1 MNVLWTPPY
10 WGWTAGACVFH
21 EGYWGRSVGY
31 YGGVNYGYGDGGNGY
46 EGGRWED
53 GHFAY

>member
-1 MNVLWTPPY
+1 
-10 WGWTAGACVFH
+10 VFH

-31 YGGVNYGYGDGGNGY
+31 YGGVNYDYGDGGNGY